1 MKSIDKGNFTS
12 GKILRPLISFT
23 LPVLFALFLQ
33 AMYGAVDLAVVGWF
47 GTTSDVSAVSTGSQ
61 IMQTI
66 TVVVAGLS
74 MGTTVLLGQKLG
86 EGKGEEAGAVI
97 GSSVCLFAVI
107 ALVVTAVMQFAA
119 EPFANFMNAPET
131 ALSQTVSYIRICSGG
146 ALFIV
151 AYNMVGSVFRG
162 IGDSKTPLIAVAVA
176 CVLNIAGDL
185 LFVAVFEMG
194 AAGAALATVIS
205 QAVSV
210 VICLAVIAKKG
221 LPFSFSRKN
230 VRFNASVI
238 RRVLGLGWPIA
249 LQDALVSAS
258 FLAILSIVNS
268 LGETAS
274 AGMGVSEKICA
285 FVMLVPSAF
294 MQSLSAFVAQNY
306 GAGKHS
312 RAQKAMLCGMAVS
325 LAFGAVISVLAFFR
339 GDLLASLFAPDD
351 AAVIS
356 AAADYLAAYAID
368 TVFVSLLFCFIGF
381 FNGCGRTGFSMVQ
394 GIIGAF
400 CVRIP
405 VSFFMSRIEPV
416 SLFRVGLATPC
427 STVVQIVLCT
437 VYFLMLR
444 KKLSK
449 NSKRPPETEISDGI

>member
-12 GKILRPLISFT
+12 GKILSPLISFT

-61 IMQTI
+61 IMHTV
-66 TVVVAGLS
+66 TVVIAGLS

-86 EGKGEEAGAVI
+86 EGKNEEAGAVI
-97 GSSVCLFAVI
+97 GGSICLFAVI
-107 ALVVTAVMQFAA
+107 ALVVTGVMQFAA

-230 VRFNASVI
+230 VRFKASVI

-285 FVMLVPSAF
+285 FIMLVPSAF

-306 GAGKHS
+306 GAGKYS

-325 LAFGAVISVLAFFR
+325 LAFGAVISVLAFFK
-339 GDLLASLFAPDD
+339 GDLLASMFAPDD

-381 FNGCGRTGFSMVQ
+381 FNGCGRTSFSMVQ
-394 GIIGAF
+394 GIVGAF

-427 STVVQIVLCT
+427 STVVQIALCT
-437 VYFLMLR
+437 VYFLILR

-449 NSKRPPETEISDGI
+449 DRKSPSVAEISDGI